1 MMTCV
6 VFYYSIDD
14 DPTLYRGKYN
24 SPLTFE
30 EPLEIHIQGRV
41 LIGLNNSMLQWEL
54 PMIQSVH
61 VGPLLHVIHD
71 PAKGLQERVWYDFYG
86 IEDEQ
91 QAIAYVQR
99 NSSKL

>member
-30 EPLEIHIQGRV
+30 EPLDTLIQSRV
-41 LIGLNNSMLQWEL
+41 LIGLNNSMMQWEL
-54 PMIQSVH
+54 PMIQSVQ
-61 VGPLLHVIHD
+61 VGPLLHVVHD
-71 PAKGLQERVWYDFYG
+71 PKNGLQERVWYDFYG
-86 IEDEQ
+86 IEDEK
-91 QAIAYVQR
+91 QAIAYVHR
-99 NSSKL
+99 NSNKL